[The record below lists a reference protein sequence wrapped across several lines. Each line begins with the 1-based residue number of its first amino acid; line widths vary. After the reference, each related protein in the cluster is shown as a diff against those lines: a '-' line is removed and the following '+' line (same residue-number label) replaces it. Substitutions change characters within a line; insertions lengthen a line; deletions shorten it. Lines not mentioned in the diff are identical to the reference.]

1 MENGESEKMR
11 KTSPKHATPG
21 TWNLEPGTLYL
32 ELARSFN
39 RCKYSKKLEI

>member
-21 TWNLEPGTLYL
+21 TWNLELYIWNSPDPSIDISI
-32 ELARSFN
+32 RKN
-39 RCKYSKKLEI
+39 